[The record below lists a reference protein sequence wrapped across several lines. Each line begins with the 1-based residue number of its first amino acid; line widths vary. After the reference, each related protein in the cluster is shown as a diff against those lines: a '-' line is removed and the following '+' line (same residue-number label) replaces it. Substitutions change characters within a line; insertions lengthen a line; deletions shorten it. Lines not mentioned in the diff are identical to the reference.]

1 VSVQGR
7 IDGSHYIVSLADQG
21 PGIDSTD
28 LPHIFDRLYRGDKA
42 RSSKVS
48 GYGLGLA
55 LAQEIAKANHI
66 TITVRNNK
74 GGGARFELN
83 LNIAK

>member
-1 VSVQGR
+1 MVTVT
-7 IDGSHYIVSLADQG
+7 DQG
-21 PGIDSTD
+21 PGIAPSD

-55 LAQEIAKANHI
+55 LAREIAEANHI

-74 GGGARFELN
+74 GGGAQFALN
-83 LNIAK
+83 LNVTK